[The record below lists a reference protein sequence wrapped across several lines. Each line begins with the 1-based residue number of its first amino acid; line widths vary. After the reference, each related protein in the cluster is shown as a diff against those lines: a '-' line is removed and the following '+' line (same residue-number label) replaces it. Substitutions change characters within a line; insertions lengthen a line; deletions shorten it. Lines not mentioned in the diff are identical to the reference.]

1 MTIFTTVQLLERYL
15 DVDEETQDL
24 YYTLGLP
31 CPKTY
36 KYTERSYAINEIE
49 YVDGIEDCPEESL
62 VIFVDGHKIV
72 VLENPDELWIR
83 INDLKCGNIDFDQS

>member
-36 KYTERSYAINEIE
+36 KYTERSYAINDIE
-49 YVDGIEDCPEESL
+49 FVDDIDDCPEESL
-62 VIFVDGHKIV
+62 VIFNDGHKIV
-72 VLENPDELWIR
+72 VLENPNELWIR
-83 INDLKCGNIDFDQS
+83 INDLKNGLHDFDRS